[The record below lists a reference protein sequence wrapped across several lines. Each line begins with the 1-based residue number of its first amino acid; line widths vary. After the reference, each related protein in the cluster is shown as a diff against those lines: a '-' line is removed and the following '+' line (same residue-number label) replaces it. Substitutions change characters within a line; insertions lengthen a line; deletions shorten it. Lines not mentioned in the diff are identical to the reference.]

1 MPRVSSL
8 NPILR
13 DSLDDSDLF
22 IVFDKSEQ
30 QDEPLKKISR
40 MELTGS
46 VLSAF
51 NESDTLHTVTSR
63 GSTTTNNITV
73 NDAIVNG
80 DLTVQGTTTTVNS
93 TEMNVTDK
101 NIVLGNGLAS
111 SALADGGGITL
122 DGANATIQWSHS
134 SQCWEFS
141 HQLCY
146 PGELETTDSLNEG
159 SLNLYYTKTRVD
171 SDVNEGLNAAF
182 SVNLVIYDSANTAL
196 KTIWGSATNTYP

>member
-8 NPILR
+8 DPLLR

-40 MELTGS
+40 MELGAAI
-46 VLSAF
+46 LSAF
-51 NESDTLHTVTSR
+51 NESDTLHSVTSR
-63 GSTTTNNITV
+63 GNTTTNNITV
-73 NDAIVNG
+73 NDALVNG

-93 TEMNVTDK
+93 TEMTVTDK
-101 NIVLGNGLAS
+101 NITLGNGLAS

-141 HQLCY
+141 HTLCY

-182 SVNLVIYDSANTAL
+182 SVSLVIYDSANTAL